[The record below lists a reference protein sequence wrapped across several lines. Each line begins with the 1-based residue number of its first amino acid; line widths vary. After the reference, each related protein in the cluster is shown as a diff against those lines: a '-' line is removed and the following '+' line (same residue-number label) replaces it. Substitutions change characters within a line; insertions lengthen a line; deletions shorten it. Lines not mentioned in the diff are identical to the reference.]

1 MNWMTARYI
10 AAAGVLILALEGATL
25 LPLRARLILG
35 IHVAVLGLLAWMRRR
50 EILASGPLRL
60 ALGAGF
66 ALSVLPVLAGLFL
79 GHEDPI
85 QVLVVNLEPTLIG
98 WCAVLVLLPLARDTA
113 PDAWSRAWTPKPWH
127 AALFIAGAFAVH
139 AVAHQLAVQHLAIV
153 SDEVVF
159 LAQSRWM
166 QFPQVAWPVDSDI
179 APFFRMRK
187 VDYLN
192 GQMYGMYPPGWPA
205 LLAAFRYVGLEWWS
219 IVIVGSVSVVLTYL
233 VGARLKGPR
242 VGALAAVLLATS
254 QMFLMNLAGYMSH
267 GAGMVGLLGATWCLL
282 VGIEN
287 RKWRRVVPWVVAG
300 ILFGFVVTARPL
312 TGLAIGLSIG
322 GWMLLRAW
330 RVEPRTSITMAACVA
345 IGGLLPAWLFIQ
357 YNMAVFGKP
366 IALGHELMHPGL
378 YELGFGQRG
387 FRVLNE
393 NLEWVPFSFYHGP
406 VQGLRYLLRRLAGL
420 NTTFVPVGMLVPIAA
435 LAITAGFRIRWPLVA
450 AFAILPVAYFF
461 YWDSSIRHYVELL
474 PFVLLAVAAMLVVL
488 HDRWPRLT
496 WGLVGTVLAS
506 QLILA
511 LPWQAGS
518 GGGHRPW
525 AASDYSGSA
534 APGRWATLLV
544 ADSLRKAHGRVLLF
558 SREAT
563 RFDIQMDRLYV
574 FNGDR
579 FDGPVL
585 VARDLGQRNAML
597 MERFP
602 DRVPFLVEDQGRDR
616 AAKFTPLPRP

>member
-1 MNWMTARYI
+1 MNAARSI
-10 AAAGVLILALEGATL
+10 AMAALLIMALEVVIQ
-25 LPLRARLILG
+25 LPLRARYTLATYA
-35 IHVAVLGLLAWMRRR
+35 AVLALLVWSRRR
-50 EILASGPLRL
+50 EIFAPGPLRV

-66 ALSVLPVLAGLFL
+66 AISVAPVLAGLFL
-79 GHEDPI
+79 GHEDPFR
-85 QVLVVNLEPTLIG
+85 VLLLNLEPTLIG
-98 WCAVLVLLPLARDTA
+98 WCAVLVLLPLLRDTS
-113 PDAWSRAWTPKPWH
+113 PDSWSGTWTPKAWH

-166 QFPQVAWPVDSDI
+166 HFPQVAWPVDADI

-187 VDYLN
+187 VDYLH
-192 GQMYGMYPPGWPA
+192 GHMYGMYPPGWPA

-233 VGARLKGPR
+233 IGARLKGSR

-267 GAGMVGLLGATWCLL
+267 GAGMVGLLGATLCLL

-312 TGLAIGLSIG
+312 TGLAIGLSVS
-322 GWMLLRAW
+322 GWMLVRAW
-330 RVEPRTSITMAACVA
+330 RVEPRSSIAMAACVA
-345 IGGLLPAWLFIQ
+345 IGGLLPAWFFIK

-378 YELGFGQRG
+378 YALGFGQRG
-387 FRVLNE
+387 FRVLDE

-406 VQGLRYLLRRLAGL
+406 LVGLRYLVRRLAGL

-461 YWDSSIRHYVELL
+461 YWDSSIRHYIELL
-474 PFVLLAVAAMLVVL
+474 PFVLLAVAAMLVVV
-488 HDRWPRLT
+488 HDRWPRLA

-506 QLILA
+506 QAIVA
-511 LPWQAGS
+511 LPWRGTGA
-518 GGGHRPW
+518 GHRPW
-525 AASDYSGSA
+525 TASDYGRA
-534 APGRWATLLV
+534 APGRWATLMA
-544 ADSLRKAHGRVLLF
+544 ADSLAREHGRLLLF
-558 SREAT
+558 SREQT
-563 RFDIQMDRLYV
+563 RFDIQIDRLYV
-574 FNGDR
+574 FNGDGFNGR
-579 FDGPVL
+579 IL
-585 VARDLGQRNAML
+585 VARDLGPRNAEL
-597 MERFP
+597 ISRFP
-602 DRVPFLVEDQGRDR
+602 DRVPFLVDDQGRDKS
-616 AAKFTPLPRP
+616 AIFTRIVP